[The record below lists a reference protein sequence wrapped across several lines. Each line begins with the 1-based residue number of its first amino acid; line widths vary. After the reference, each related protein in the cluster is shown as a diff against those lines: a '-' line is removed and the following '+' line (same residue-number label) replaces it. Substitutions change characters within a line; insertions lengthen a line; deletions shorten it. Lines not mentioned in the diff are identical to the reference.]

1 MDEPKRKV
9 LKRRNFGVKT
19 KRLVVQNKSNRSLS
33 LSGNNDKSVV
43 HKKNKVLAMYLN
55 DARTQNA
62 ALCTKINSL
71 NGEIL
76 ELRRE
81 NAELRTE
88 KQRITTTARAT
99 EAELQ
104 MKVDMNVNIKNN
116 VTKAFDCLAA
126 TLRCLESSQNRS
138 HLNQSRLREEL
149 NSSWFQRTSTLRDTP
164 QATVSPRVS
173 GHEIRKPKI
182 RIARLNMS
190 DIDVNVPVNLSV
202 PDQNNTDPSPSIN
215 EPPEVTE
222 EEEEP
227 LMIHTRRRPPTRP
240 NPSGLDTL
248 EENTDEERNEEY
260 ILLYPRVIL
269 DRIRVTP
276 SRPSS
281 AASRRQSSTVN
292 LEESETP
299 RSRESFDDFARTLS
313 GIDPMEGPSWLF
325 EEESS
330 AQTTTKTRDEK
341 RKENSLK
348 ARFSSAS
355 RRLSVETE
363 EEQPSEVVPSEQ
375 EQPPEP
381 PLQPPPPAEEEPR
394 RRGSRAAAAAAR
406 SSLKEP
412 TLNSKLRQG
421 DPSSTSVYEDFVPG
435 TKRKS
440 SSEPKSSKSAKS
452 SDASKSKSKRKNSN
466 DKDEKNTK

>member
-1 MDEPKRKV
+1 MTDGAEGRWRGNEKS
-9 LKRRNFGVKT
+9 LNS
-19 KRLVVQNKSNRSLS
+19 QNS
-33 LSGNNDKSVV
+33 
-43 HKKNKVLAMYLN
+43 
-55 DARTQNA
+55 
-62 ALCTKINSL
+62 NSL
-71 NGEIL
+71 ALRPQRYIHIPSFLIL
-76 ELRRE
+76 PPRS
-81 NAELRTE
+81 
-88 KQRITTTARAT
+88 ISSCFFIF
-99 EAELQ
+99 EAGKILQ
-104 MKVDMNVNIKNN
+104 MLI
-116 VTKAFDCLAA
+116 
-126 TLRCLESSQNRS
+126 
-138 HLNQSRLREEL
+138 
-149 NSSWFQRTSTLRDTP
+149 
-164 QATVSPRVS
+164 
-173 GHEIRKPKI
+173 G
-182 RIARLNMS
+182 
-190 DIDVNVPVNLSV
+190 
-202 PDQNNTDPSPSIN
+202 
-215 EPPEVTE
+215 
-222 EEEEP
+222 
-227 LMIHTRRRPPTRP
+227 
-240 NPSGLDTL
+240 
-248 EENTDEERNEEY
+248 